1 MIQIED
7 TCVFV
12 GENLRSKNLVLKSYK
27 AQYKAPQ
34 CLLWCAYKG
43 PNTRPVSK
51 SNLTCREFSDAKK
64 NIWQT

>member
-1 MIQIED
+1 MIQVED

-12 GENLRSKNLVLKSYK
+12 GENLRSKNLVLGLKS
-27 AQYKAPQ
+27 YKAPQ

-51 SNLTCREFSDAKK
+51 SNLTRREFSDAKK